1 MSPIVEHAKSFA
13 IAAGKEMIRIFIAD
27 DHPIVR
33 QGLRQLIERQADMQ
47 VVGEANDGHAVVN
60 APDRANWDVLLLDL
74 SLPLLS
80 GVEVVRRLRAERATM
95 RIIVLSMYPEEQY
108 AHRLMQ
114 EGASAYLSKSLPPQ
128 EVIRALRAVAAGEIY
143 KSPKRERVEAP
154 VLGEHAHK
162 ALSAR
167 EHQIFMRLFQGRTV
181 TEIAA
186 ELDLSVST
194 VSTHVT
200 NIKGKLNARSIGDI
214 INYAHR
220 FGVVE

>member
-1 MSPIVEHAKSFA
+1 
-13 IAAGKEMIRIFIAD
+13 MIRIFIAD

-33 QGLRQLIERQADMQ
+33 QGLRQLIERQGDMQ

-60 APDRANWDVLLLDL
+60 AEDRESWDILLLDL

-95 RIIVLSMYPEEQY
+95 RIVVLSMYPEEQY
-108 AHRLMQ
+108 APRLMQ

-128 EVIRALRAVAAGEIY
+128 EVIRALRAVAAGEVY
-143 KSPKRERVEAP
+143 TSPKRERSDIP
-154 VLGEHAHK
+154 PGENAQK
-162 ALSAR
+162 SLSAR
-167 EHQIFMRLFQGRTV
+167 EHQIYMRLFQGRTV